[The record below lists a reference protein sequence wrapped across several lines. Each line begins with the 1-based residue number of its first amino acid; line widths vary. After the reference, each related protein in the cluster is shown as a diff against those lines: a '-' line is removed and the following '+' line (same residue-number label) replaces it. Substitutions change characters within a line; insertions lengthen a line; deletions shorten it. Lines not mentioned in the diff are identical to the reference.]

1 MKKIILRTK
10 KMKQDGYMRV
20 IMTREISQMLLMIIA
35 MTTRW
40 VILNEL
46 ATDITVDTLSSVFNC
61 SVLD

>member
-1 MKKIILRTK
+1 
-10 KMKQDGYMRV
+10 MKQDGYMRV